1 MKKVIAFAVAFALI
15 LALAVSACAEDFE
28 QNPRAE
34 LDGDTLR
41 LTCGPELLISET
53 VDYSAR
59 QTFRVA
65 KNLARWE
72 SGPATVELRMVDVE
86 TYTLKKISSY
96 IRWDWL
102 SGFNEGDTF
111 TVIALSWT
119 VTCPEGDTVWIN
131 PSTALLRLPGGEPLP
146 TFRYLSLSAEFSKVD
161 GNNRAQF
168 YTSFATKDIAPADVA
183 AFDFSMPMPFG
194 EDLRP
199 FSDPLLL
206 HVELLHEP

>member
-15 LALAVSACAEDFE
+15 LALVVSACAEDFE

-41 LTCGPELLISET
+41 LTCGPELLVLET
-53 VDYSAR
+53 ENASSR
-59 QTFRVA
+59 QTFFL
-65 KNLARWE
+65 KENLAQWE
-72 SGPATVELRMVDVE
+72 SGPATVELRAVAVE
-86 TYTLKKISSY
+86 TYTLKKIRSY

-102 SGFNEGDTF
+102 SGFREGDTF
-111 TVIALSWT
+111 TVISLSWT
-119 VTCPEGDTVWIN
+119 VTCPEGETVWIN
-131 PSTALLRLPGGEPLP
+131 PSTALLRLSDAEPLP
-146 TFRYLSLSAEFSKVD
+146 TFRYLSSADFAKVD
-161 GNNRAQF
+161 AEHSFNY
-168 YTSFATKDIAPADVA
+168 YTTFATKDIAPADVA